1 MKSYNLLEEIYS
13 VLDAYELSTKDIL
26 WCGSE
31 DFRTVWKQFEE
42 VAKYTDYEKK
52 SELPQD
58 LVIVANGWYLSMIC
72 DEMDSE
78 LFEVIETPKM
88 PSLIKDIKHLTS
100 KEFYTN
106 LIDIN

>member
-31 DFRTVWKQFEE
+31 DFRTVWKRFEE

-58 LVIVANGWYLSMIC
+58 LVIVANGWYLSLIF
-72 DEMDSE
+72 DEMDPD
-78 LFEVIETPKM
+78 LFEVIETPRM

-100 KEFYTN
+100 KESYLN